1 MQAINRDNFG
11 FGEFVWFVGVVEDV
25 NDPIK
30 GGRVRVRIF
39 GYHSEDIP
47 LDDLPWALV
56 ASPTTSSS
64 TSGIG
69 TTPHAL
75 IVGTHVIG
83 FFTDGHSAQLPM
95 IMLSYPGVTGGSSDI
110 HKITDMTRI
119 ERTPPMTVSGEGG
132 WSEKTAPGQSRY
144 PNNKVTHTTSG
155 HTIEVDDTPGNSRLN
170 IQHSSGT
177 FAEIHDDGS
186 MVIHTTNDSYN
197 ITEGNVHI
205 KSTGN
210 VSISV
215 DGNVYEQIS
224 GNKKTVIAGNYE
236 IICTNMMINTR
247 NFYYL
252 NVGTTSFMRSGG
264 VTSIQGS
271 LILLN

>member
-64 TSGIG
+64 TGGIG

-95 IMLSYPGVTGGSSDI
+95 IMLTYPGVTGG
-110 HKITDMTRI
+110 
-119 ERTPPMTVSGEGG
+119 
-132 WSEKTAPGQSRY
+132 
-144 PNNKVTHTTSG
+144 
-155 HTIEVDDTPGNSRLN
+155 
-170 IQHSSGT
+170 
-177 FAEIHDDGS
+177 
-186 MVIHTTNDSYN
+186 
-197 ITEGNVHI
+197 
-205 KSTGN
+205 
-210 VSISV
+210 
-215 DGNVYEQIS
+215 
-224 GNKKTVIAGNYE
+224 
-236 IICTNMMINTR
+236 
-247 NFYYL
+247 
-252 NVGTTSFMRSGG
+252 
-264 VTSIQGS
+264 
-271 LILLN
+271 